1 MNAPKKKDDSF
12 RDSGTVVGL
21 FYERQQAELAIQEL
35 KGNGFKDDQIG
46 VLMQDRDSQQQL
58 ADSTGTK
65 VSETAA
71 SGAIGGGV
79 AGGVMGLLAG
89 IGALAIPG
97 IGPIVAG
104 GVLAS
109 TLAGAGIG
117 AAAGGLLGALVGMGV
132 PEEDAKYFEEGVRA
146 GGILVTVEAGTRKEE
161 ARQIL
166 LGRGA
171 DLEASSGTAIT
182 RDSGSDEDTQ
192 RVELREERLR
202 AEKERVQ
209 AGEVRVRKEVVTEEK
224 TIDVPVTREEVVVER
239 HPVTGGKLADE
250 GIGEDEEIRIPV
262 MEEEVRVEKTPVV
275 KEEVTLSKRQ
285 VQETRQ
291 VSDTVR
297 REEARIEQTGD
308 AWRGNERRYRDDKS
322 YSGPERR
329 VAEV

>member
-1 MNAPKKKDDSF
+1 MNASSKNDDSF
-12 RDSGTVVGL
+12 RDDRTVVGL
-21 FYERQQAELAIQEL
+21 FYERQQAERAIQQL
-35 KGNGFKDDQIG
+35 KAAGFREDQIG
-46 VLMQDRDSQQQL
+46 VLMQDKDSGQQL
-58 ADSTGTK
+58 AESTGTK

-79 AGGVMGLLAG
+79 AGGVLGLLAS

-146 GGILVTVEAGTRKEE
+146 GGILVTVEAGSRREE

-166 LGRGA
+166 VGSGA
-171 DLEASSGTAIT
+171 DLEPVSRTANA
-182 RDSGSDEDTQ
+182 GSDTSDSQ
-192 RVELREERLR
+192 RVELREEELR

-209 AGEVRVRKEVVTEEK
+209 AGEVRVRKEVVTEKK

-239 HPVTGGKLADE
+239 HPVAGRKPADE
-250 GIGEDEEIRIPV
+250 DIGQDEEIRIPV

-285 VQETRQ
+285 VQETRK

-297 REEARIEQTGD
+297 REEARIEETGD
-308 AWRGNERRYRDDKS
+308 SWRGNERRYRNDES